1 MVGVWT
7 DMDRS
12 ALCVFSWRP
21 DCIQGTRLVFDSM
34 TMPPLRAPFQRL
46 ASDGVTAVR
55 IMDEKHCWLKEYKVN
70 GGHLVRS
77 PSAVAEAAASVAV
90 GGVGSLGITES
101 HRGPCDLLHWEE
113 VCSAVGQAL
122 TWCWGGRVTAASL
135 SAAAPRA
142 ALSTRCCA
150 SCK

>member
-1 MVGVWT
+1 MGSMHAGRFIPSSGETVFTKFTTVTFCFWTHAIVHGSCAPCCTQREYEQMVGVWT

-21 DCIQGTRLVFDSM
+21 DCIQGTRLAFDSM
-34 TMPPLRAPFQRL
+34 TMSPLRAPFQRL

-55 IMDEKHCWLKEYKVN
+55 LMNEKHCWLKEYKVN

-90 GGVGSLGITES
+90 GGVGSTGITES
-101 HRGPCDLLHWEE
+101 P
-113 VCSAVGQAL
+113 
-122 TWCWGGRVTAASL
+122 
-135 SAAAPRA
+135 
-142 ALSTRCCA
+142 
-150 SCK
+150 